1 MINKCQLRVISITHI
16 HPGGIF
22 YMKNEVSKELNVS
35 IGDEILF
42 ILDKNGHI
50 NVRRHPSK
58 LGEGEKYLDSAV
70 ILGQPIERMYP
81 RHPRRKKE
89 VRSRIPDYMAKII
102 NLGED
107 RNILWCIDSDR
118 NIIIKDTFT
127 FLNNIPAMVISFG
140 GMVREGV
147 FIIPSEIVDILN
159 IHINDI
165 IVFVQDENDNIIIK
179 RATAKT
185 SPLLLGSSEVYDNY
199 EIIISYD
206 IRKRIDDSD
215 GEILWAID
223 ENGNII
229 INSACINI

>member
-1 MINKCQLRVISITHI
+1 
-16 HPGGIF
+16 
-22 YMKNEVSKELNVS
+22 MKKEVSKELNVS

-70 ILGQPIERMYP
+70 ILGQPIEHMHP

-89 VRSRIPDYMAKII
+89 VRSRIPEYMTKII

-107 RNILWCIDSDR
+107 RNILWSIDNDR
-118 NIIIKDTFT
+118 NIIIKDTFIL
-127 FLNNIPAMVISFG
+127 LNNIPAMVISFG
-140 GMVREGV
+140 IMVREGV

-165 IVFVQDENDNIIIK
+165 IVFILDENDNIIIK
-179 RATAKT
+179 RATATT
-185 SPLLLGSSEVYDNY
+185 SPLILGSSEVYDNY

-206 IRKRIDDSD
+206 IRERLDDSYGD
-215 GEILWAID
+215 ILWTID
-223 ENGNII
+223 ENGNIVI
-229 INSACINI
+229 SSTCINIWL